1 MDAILLAGCGALTWA
16 GAFVATGMAGA
27 TRPGGSRRVQRA
39 LRSRLLAPL
48 VDSGVPG
55 MLLRNAHWRSACE
68 GISLATAERLDAP
81 LERVEAS
88 ALGLCCV
95 ALAPAAGALF
105 SVSPVGAVASG
116 CMAAGALVGWGW
128 SRELRRSRALAEEM
142 PGVFRA
148 LSSAL
153 GSGQTL
159 TQAIAYVGAHEK
171 GEAAHE
177 FFVASLRL
185 RCGMGVSEVLDQL
198 DRELDAPGVG
208 LLVTALSIS
217 QRTGSPLRELFQR
230 SANLV
235 ESHRQMER
243 ELVVKTAQ
251 VRLSARVVCLLPL
264 ALVGILSLISPD
276 FQEGAATPLG
286 MGCLL
291 VALAMDGAALVIMR
305 RLMREVL

>member
-1 MDAILLAGCGALTWA
+1 MDAVLLAGCGALTWA

-39 LRSRLLAPL
+39 LRSRLLASL
-48 VDSGVPG
+48 VDSGV
-55 MLLRNAHWRSACE
+55 
-68 GISLATAERLDAP
+68 
-81 LERVEAS
+81 
-88 ALGLCCV
+88 
-95 ALAPAAGALF
+95 
-105 SVSPVGAVASG
+105 
-116 CMAAGALVGWGW
+116 
-128 SRELRRSRALAEEM
+128 
-142 PGVFRA
+142 
-148 LSSAL
+148 
-153 GSGQTL
+153 
-159 TQAIAYVGAHEK
+159 
-171 GEAAHE
+171 
-177 FFVASLRL
+177 
-185 RCGMGVSEVLDQL
+185 
-198 DRELDAPGVG
+198 PGVG

-305 RLMREVL
+305 RLMKEVL